1 MVKTMY
7 YFIFGKK
14 SNPEIDDQKAK
25 NILDSLDDSQM

>member
-14 SNPEIDDQKAK
+14 INNQKEDERAK
-25 NILDSLDDSQM
+25 NILDSLDDS